1 MSGWL
6 LIIFLLLLGGLI
18 STLGDL
24 LGSRI
29 GKARFSILKLRPKKT
44 AILITI
50 LTGGLISASSL
61 SLMILVNRQL
71 RVGLFRLGDLQ
82 KQLQDSRKLL
92 IPLKEE
98 RRKLENKIQA
108 KENELTQL
116 ENNVIALRSGDV
128 GIRTGQSLFI
138 AEINSTDIDNIRSE
152 INNII
157 INANRFTHKLVK
169 PKSKDIRR
177 LLLLRKNHIEE
188 LQKKVS
194 QGGDW
199 VINIKSVRNVLSG
212 ENFVY
217 AFPEILENKII
228 VEKGE
233 VITKVNIIKEEFNYK
248 SLGEQVNFLL
258 TSSLSEMKRRGSLI
272 NEIKLRRDSVEEV
285 SDFISKNNKNNY
297 ELKAISLR
305 NSKTAQAIIVEL
317 NINSLK
323 T

>member
-24 LGSRI
+24 LGSKI

-50 LTGGLISASSL
+50 LTGSLISASSL

-82 KQLQDSRKLL
+82 KKLQDSRKVL

-98 RRKLENKIQA
+98 RQKLENKINE
-108 KENELTQL
+108 KEKELTLL
-116 ENNVIALRSGDV
+116 ESNVIALRSGNV
-128 GIRTGQSLFI
+128 VIRSGQSLLI
-138 AEINSTDIDNIRSE
+138 AEINSVDIEKIKSE
-152 INNII
+152 IDNII
-157 INANRFTHKLVK
+157 INANKITHKLVK
-169 PKSKDIRR
+169 PKSKKIRN

-188 LQKKVS
+188 LQKKIS
-194 QGGDW
+194 EGGNW
-199 VINIKSVRNVLSG
+199 VVNIKSVRNVLFG

-217 AFPEILENKII
+217 AFPEIIENKII
-228 VEKGE
+228 VTKGE
-233 VITKVNIIKEEFNYK
+233 VITKVNFEKEDLNYK
-248 SLGEQVNFLL
+248 GFGNKVNFLL
-258 TSSLSEMKRRGSLI
+258 SSSLAEMKRRGSLI
-272 NEIKLRRDSVEEV
+272 NEIKLKGDSVV
-285 SDFISKNNKNNY
+285 KVRNFINKNNQKNF
-297 ELKAISLR
+297 ELEAVSLR

-317 NINSLK
+317 NINELK